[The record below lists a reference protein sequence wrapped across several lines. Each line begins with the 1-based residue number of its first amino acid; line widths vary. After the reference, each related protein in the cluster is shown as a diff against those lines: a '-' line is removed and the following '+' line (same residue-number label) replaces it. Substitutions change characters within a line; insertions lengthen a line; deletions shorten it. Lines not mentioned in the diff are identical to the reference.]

1 MSTPTIA
8 RRECVRKD
16 ATPWCVARSFQA
28 ISAIPALLMGSEIA
42 ADHDMQST
50 VHAMPRLRVAAA
62 ADAAQIAAI
71 YAPFCLE
78 TAVSFETTAPD
89 EGNMRERISTL
100 TQRYP
105 WLVAVS
111 ETGDV
116 LGYAYASK
124 HRERAAY
131 RWSVDFTAYLAPE
144 AKRRGIGTE
153 LYRAL
158 IKICQ
163 SLGYYRAFAGITLP
177 NEASV
182 RFHEK
187 IGFRSIGVYRR
198 VGFKLGEWHDV
209 GWWSLDLLPEEDAPR
224 EPRSMPEIAAS
235 GELKE
240 MLR

>member
-1 MSTPTIA
+1 
-8 RRECVRKD
+8 
-16 ATPWCVARSFQA
+16 
-28 ISAIPALLMGSEIA
+28 
-42 ADHDMQST
+42 MQST
-50 VHAMPRLRVAAA
+50 NHAIPRLRLATP

-78 TAVSFETTAPD
+78 TAISFEMAAPD
-89 EGNMRERISTL
+89 EGQIRERISTL

-111 ETGDV
+111 ETRDV

-144 AKRRGIGTE
+144 AKRRGNGTA
-153 LYRAL
+153 LYHAL
-158 IKICQ
+158 MKICQ

-182 RFHEK
+182 RLHEK
-187 IGFRSIGVYRR
+187 IGFRAIGVYRR
-198 VGFKLGEWHDV
+198 VGFKLGRWHDV

-224 EPRSMPEIAAS
+224 EPRSIAEIVAS
-235 GELKE
+235 GELE
-240 MLR
+240 EILG

>member
-1 MSTPTIA
+1 MEPTYRST
-8 RRECVRKD
+8 
-16 ATPWCVARSFQA
+16 
-28 ISAIPALLMGSEIA
+28 
-42 ADHDMQST
+42 
-50 VHAMPRLRVAAA
+50 PRLRLAEP

-89 EGNMRERISTL
+89 ESTVRERIRTL

-111 ETGDV
+111 GSGDV
-116 LGYAYASK
+116 LGYAYAGK

-131 RWSVDFTAYLAPE
+131 RWSVDFTAYLAPD

-158 IKICQ
+158 AKVCQ
-163 SLGYYRAFAGITLP
+163 ALGYYRAFAAITLP

-182 RFHEK
+182 RLHEK
-187 IGFRSIGVYRR
+187 IGFRPIGVYRR
-198 VGFKLGEWHDV
+198 VGFKLGRWHDV

-224 EPRSMPEIAAS
+224 EPRSIEEISVS
-235 GELKE
+235 GELE
-240 MLR
+240 EILG

>member
-1 MSTPTIA
+1 MQSTNHTIA
-8 RRECVRKD
+8 RLRF
-16 ATPWCVARSFQA
+16 ATP
-28 ISAIPALLMGSEIA
+28 
-42 ADHDMQST
+42 
-50 VHAMPRLRVAAA
+50 
-62 ADAAQIAAI
+62 ADAAEVAAI

-89 EGNMRERISTL
+89 EGQMRERISTL
-100 TQRYP
+100 MQRYP

-144 AKRRGIGTE
+144 AKRRGIGSA
-153 LYRAL
+153 LYRTL
-158 IKICQ
+158 MKICQ

-182 RFHEK
+182 RLHQK
-187 IGFRSIGVYRR
+187 IGFRAIGVYRR
-198 VGFKLGEWHDV
+198 VGFKLGRWHDV
-209 GWWSLDLLPEEDAPR
+209 GWWSLDLLPEEDEPR
-224 EPRSMPEIAAS
+224 EPRSVAEIGAS
-235 GELKE
+235 GELE
-240 MLR
+240 EILG

>member
-1 MSTPTIA
+1 MESPHRPIH
-8 RRECVRKD
+8 
-16 ATPWCVARSFQA
+16 
-28 ISAIPALLMGSEIA
+28 LL
-42 ADHDMQST
+42 
-50 VHAMPRLRVAAA
+50 RLVLP

-78 TAVSFETTAPD
+78 TAVSFETIAPD
-89 EGNMRERISTL
+89 EDTMRERIGSL

-105 WLVAVS
+105 WLVAAS
-111 ETGDV
+111 KSGDV
-116 LGYAYASK
+116 LGYAYAAK

-158 IKICQ
+158 TKLCR

-182 RFHEK
+182 RLHER
-187 IGFRSIGVYRR
+187 IGFRPVGVYRR
-198 VGFKLGEWHDV
+198 VGFKLGKWHDV
-209 GWWSLDLLPEEDAPR
+209 GWWSIDLLPEGDAPS
-224 EPRSMPEIAAS
+224 EPRSIGEMVGS
-235 GELKE
+235 GEFEEILATNADVQSPSVDRAKI
-240 MLR
+240 

>member
-1 MSTPTIA
+1 MEPSHRSTA
-8 RRECVRKD
+8 
-16 ATPWCVARSFQA
+16 
-28 ISAIPALLMGSEIA
+28 
-42 ADHDMQST
+42 
-50 VHAMPRLRVAAA
+50 RLRPAEPG
-62 ADAAQIAAI
+62 DAAKIAAI
-71 YAPFCLE
+71 YAPFCHE

-89 EGNMRERISTL
+89 EGKMRERISTL
-100 TQRYP
+100 TERYP

-116 LGYAYASK
+116 LGYAYAGK

-131 RWSVDFTAYLAPE
+131 RWSVDFTAYLVPE

-158 IKICQ
+158 VKICQ

-182 RFHEK
+182 RLHEK
-187 IGFRSIGVYRR
+187 IGFRPIGVYRR
-198 VGFKLGEWHDV
+198 VGFKLGKWHDV

-224 EPRSMPEIAAS
+224 EPRSIGEITGS
-235 GELKE
+235 GELGE
-240 MLR
+240 ILG